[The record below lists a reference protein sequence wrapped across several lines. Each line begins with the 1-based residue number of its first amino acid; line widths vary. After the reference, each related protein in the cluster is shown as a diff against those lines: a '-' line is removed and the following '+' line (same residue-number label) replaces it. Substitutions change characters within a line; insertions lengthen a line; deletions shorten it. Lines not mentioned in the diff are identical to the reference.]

1 MDSGSGYIWC
11 CCCVLTVDLVLSAS
25 IARSSFAGYI
35 PSEPSNSTELRGIG
49 SDYLQRDVKLYMTIL
64 SYYVMH
70 VGDEFSFL
78 SWIVSA
84 DRLVLQ
90 C

>member
-1 MDSGSGYIWC
+1 
-11 CCCVLTVDLVLSAS
+11 LVLSAS

-35 PSEPSNSTELRGIG
+35 PSEPSNSTTELRSIG

-64 SYYVMH
+64 SYYEMH

-78 SWIVSA
+78 TLIISA